1 MNYTKY
7 VIISFLVFLSVFS
20 ASLCGAAVPTYSE
33 KLDGYLLN
41 SEIYRG
47 DTIGSIY
54 LPEVPIYPPMKFKSK
69 KTEKFYWK
77 TVRDVKKVYP
87 YMKFI
92 GTEYKRINAMCD
104 TISDPKVK
112 KKYMK
117 MYEKQLLDE
126 YKPVMKTFTLS
137 QGKMLI
143 KLIDRELEATSYEL
157 IKQFRGGFV
166 AWWWQLFAKMLG
178 ADLKDDFDASEKEK
192 DRIIERVITL
202 YEAGV
207 L

>member
-54 LPEVPIYPPMKFKSK
+54 LPEVPIYPPIKFKNK

-92 GTEYKRINAMCD
+92 GTEYKRINAICD
-104 TISDPKVK
+104 TISDAKVK

>member
-1 MNYTKY
+1 MKKN
-7 VIISFLVFLSVFS
+7 ILILFLMLFTINIV
-20 ASLCGAAVPTYSE
+20 AQTPYYSE
-33 KLDGYLLN
+33 KLGGYLLN
-41 SEIYRG
+41 SEVYKG
-47 DTIGSIY
+47 DTIASVT
-54 LPEVPIYPPMKFKSK
+54 LREVPIYPAQKFKSK

-92 GTEYKRINAMCD
+92 GAEYKRINAICD
-104 TISDPKVK
+104 TISDPKEK

-117 MYEKQLLDE
+117 MYEKQLLAE
-126 YKPVMKTFTLS
+126 YKPVMKKFTLS

-143 KLIDRELEATSYEL
+143 KLIDRELEATSYDL

-166 AWWWQLFAKMLG
+166 AWWWQVFAKMLG
-178 ADLKDDFDASEKEK
+178 ADLKDDYDATEKEK

>member
-1 MNYTKY
+1 M
-7 VIISFLVFLSVFS
+7 
-20 ASLCGAAVPTYSE
+20 AAVPNYSE
-33 KLDGYLLN
+33 KLGGYLLN
-41 SEIYRG
+41 SEIYKG
-47 DTIGSIY
+47 DTIGSVY
-54 LPEVPIYPPMKFKSK
+54 LPEVPIYPAPKFKNK
-69 KTEKFYWK
+69 RQEKFYWK

-92 GTEYKRINAMCD
+92 GTEYKRINAICD
-104 TISDPKVK
+104 TISDPKLK
-112 KKYMK
+112 KKYLK
-117 MYEKQLLDE
+117 KYEKELLDE
-126 YKPVMKTFTLS
+126 YKPVMKKFTLS

-143 KLIDRELEATSYEL
+143 KLIDRELEETSYDI

-178 ADLKDDFDASEKEK
+178 ADLKDDYNISEREK

>member
-1 MNYTKY
+1 MKKNILILFFILFT
-7 VIISFLVFLSVFS
+7 INSV
-20 ASLCGAAVPTYSE
+20 AQKPYYSE
-33 KLDGYLLN
+33 GLGAYILN
-41 SEIYRG
+41 SEIYKG
-47 DTIGSIY
+47 DTIGVFT
-54 LPEVPIYPPMKFKSK
+54 LNEVPIYPAPKFKNK
-69 KTEKFYWK
+69 KQEKFYWK

-92 GTEYKRINAMCD
+92 GAEYKRINAICD
-104 TISDPKVK
+104 TISDPKEK

-117 MYEKQLLDE
+117 MYEKQLLAE
-126 YKPVMKTFTLS
+126 YKPIMKKFTLS

-143 KLIDRELEATSYEL
+143 KLIDRELEATSYDL

-166 AWWWQLFAKMLG
+166 AWWWQVFAKILG
-178 ADLKDDFDASEKEK
+178 ADLKEEYNISESEK

>member
-1 MNYTKY
+1 MKKN
-7 VIISFLVFLSVFS
+7 IIILLFCILTTNLMSQI
-20 ASLCGAAVPTYSE
+20 PRYSE
-33 KLDGYLLN
+33 VLDGYLLN
-41 SEIYRG
+41 SEIYKG
-47 DTIGSIY
+47 DTIPIVHLS
-54 LPEVPIYPPMKFKSK
+54 EVPIYPPPKFENKRA
-69 KTEKFYWK
+69 EKFYWR

-92 GTEYKRINAMCD
+92 GAEYKRINAICD
-104 TISDPKVK
+104 TISDPKKK
-112 KKYMK
+112 KKYLK
-117 MYEKQLLDE
+117 MYEKELVKE

-143 KLIDRELEATSYEL
+143 KLVDRELEETSYEL

-166 AWWWQLFAKMLG
+166 AWWWQLFAKIVG
-178 ADLKDDFDASEKEK
+178 ADLKEDYNASEKEK

>member
-1 MNYTKY
+1 MKKN
-7 VIISFLVFLSVFS
+7 ILILFLMLFTINIV
-20 ASLCGAAVPTYSE
+20 AQTPYYSE
-33 KLDGYLLN
+33 KLGGYLLN
-41 SEIYRG
+41 SEVYKG
-47 DTIGSIY
+47 DTIASVT
-54 LPEVPIYPPMKFKSK
+54 LREVPIYPAPKFKSK

-92 GTEYKRINAMCD
+92 GAEYKRINAICD
-104 TISDPKVK
+104 TISDPKEK

-117 MYEKQLLDE
+117 MYEKQLLAE
-126 YKPVMKTFTLS
+126 YKPVMKKFTLS

-143 KLIDRELEATSYEL
+143 KLIDRELEATSYDL

-166 AWWWQLFAKMLG
+166 AWWWQVFAKMLG
-178 ADLKDDFDASEKEK
+178 ADLKDDYDATEKEK

>member
-1 MNYTKY
+1 MCIMKKY
-7 VIISFLVFLSVFS
+7 IIISYLLFLSL
-20 ASLCGAAVPTYSE
+20 AAMAAVPNYSE
-33 KLDGYLLN
+33 KLGGYLLN
-41 SEIYRG
+41 AEIYQG
-47 DTIGSIY
+47 DTIGTIV
-54 LPEVPIYPPMKFKSK
+54 LPEVPIYPPMKFKNK
-69 KTEKFYWK
+69 KQEKFYWK

-92 GTEYKRINAMCD
+92 GTEYKRINAICD
-104 TISDPKVK
+104 TISDPKEK

-117 MYEKQLLDE
+117 MYEKQLLDD
-126 YKPVMKTFTLS
+126 YKPVMKKFTLS

-143 KLIDRELEATSYEL
+143 KLIDRELEETSYDI

-178 ADLKDDFDASEKEK
+178 ADLKDDYNISEREK

>member
-54 LPEVPIYPPMKFKSK
+54 LPEVPIYPPMKFKNK

-92 GTEYKRINAMCD
+92 GTEY
-104 TISDPKVK
+104 
-112 KKYMK
+112 
-117 MYEKQLLDE
+117 
-126 YKPVMKTFTLS
+126 
-137 QGKMLI
+137 
-143 KLIDRELEATSYEL
+143 
-157 IKQFRGGFV
+157 
-166 AWWWQLFAKMLG
+166 
-178 ADLKDDFDASEKEK
+178 
-192 DRIIERVITL
+192 
-202 YEAGV
+202 
-207 L
+207 

>member
-1 MNYTKY
+1 MKKY
-7 VIISFLVFLSVFS
+7 VIISIFLFSSLICVASV
-20 ASLCGAAVPTYSE
+20 PRYSE
-33 KLDGYLLN
+33 KLGGYLLN
-41 SEIYRG
+41 AEIYQG
-47 DTIGSIY
+47 DTIGTIV
-54 LPEVPIYPPMKFKSK
+54 LPEVPIYPPMKFKNK
-69 KTEKFYWK
+69 KQEKFYWK

-92 GTEYKRINAMCD
+92 GAEYKRIMAICD
-104 TISDPKVK
+104 TIADPKEK

-126 YKPVMKTFTLS
+126 YKPVMKKFTLS

-143 KLIDRELEATSYEL
+143 KLIDRELEETSYDI

-178 ADLKDDFDASEKEK
+178 ADLKDDYNISEREK

>member
-1 MNYTKY
+1 MKKY
-7 VIISFLVFLSVFS
+7 IIISYLLFLSL
-20 ASLCGAAVPTYSE
+20 AAMAAVPNYSE
-33 KLDGYLLN
+33 KLGGYLLN
-41 SEIYRG
+41 AEIYQG
-47 DTIGSIY
+47 DTIGTIV
-54 LPEVPIYPPMKFKSK
+54 LPEVPIYPPMKFKNK
-69 KTEKFYWK
+69 KQEKFYWK

-92 GTEYKRINAMCD
+92 GTEYKRINAICD
-104 TISDPKVK
+104 TISDPKEK

-117 MYEKQLLDE
+117 MYEKQLLDD
-126 YKPVMKTFTLS
+126 YKPVMKKFTLS

-143 KLIDRELEATSYEL
+143 KLIDRELEETSYDI

-178 ADLKDDFDASEKEK
+178 ADLKDDYNISEREK

>member
-54 LPEVPIYPPMKFKSK
+54 LPEVPIYPPMKFKNK

-92 GTEYKRINAMCD
+92 GTEYKRINAICD

-143 KLIDRELEATSYEL
+143 KLIDRELEETSYDI

-178 ADLKDDFDASEKEK
+178 ADLKDDFDATEKEK

>member
-1 MNYTKY
+1 MKKY
-7 VIISFLVFLSVFS
+7 IIISYLLFLSL
-20 ASLCGAAVPTYSE
+20 AAMAAVPNYSE
-33 KLDGYLLN
+33 KLGGYLLN
-41 SEIYRG
+41 AEIYQG
-47 DTIGSIY
+47 DTIGTIV
-54 LPEVPIYPPMKFKSK
+54 LPEVPIYPPMKFKNK
-69 KTEKFYWK
+69 KQEKFYWK

-92 GTEYKRINAMCD
+92 GTEYKRINAICD
-104 TISDPKVK
+104 TISDPKEK
-112 KKYMK
+112 KKYLK
-117 MYEKQLLDE
+117 KYEKELLDE
-126 YKPVMKTFTLS
+126 YKPVMKKFTLS

-143 KLIDRELEATSYEL
+143 KLIDRELEATSYDL

-166 AWWWQLFAKMLG
+166 AWWWQVFAKMLG
-178 ADLKDDFDASEKEK
+178 ADLKDDYNISEREK

>member
-1 MNYTKY
+1 MKKN
-7 VIISFLVFLSVFS
+7 ILILFLMLFTINIV
-20 ASLCGAAVPTYSE
+20 AQTPYYSE
-33 KLDGYLLN
+33 KLGGYLLN
-41 SEIYRG
+41 SEVYKG
-47 DTIGSIY
+47 DTIASVT
-54 LPEVPIYPPMKFKSK
+54 LREVPIYPAPKFKSK
-69 KTEKFYWK
+69 KTQKFYWK

-92 GTEYKRINAMCD
+92 GAEYKRINAICD
-104 TISDPKVK
+104 TISDPKEK

-117 MYEKQLLDE
+117 MYEKQLLAE
-126 YKPVMKTFTLS
+126 YKPVMKKFTLS

-143 KLIDRELEATSYEL
+143 KLIDRELEATSYDL

-166 AWWWQLFAKMLG
+166 AWWWQVFAKMLG
-178 ADLKDDFDASEKEK
+178 ADLKDDYDATEKEK

>member
-1 MNYTKY
+1 MKKSI
-7 VIISFLVFLSVFS
+7 IISYLLFLSLV
-20 ASLCGAAVPTYSE
+20 AMAAVPTYSE

-47 DTIGSIY
+47 DTIGSVV
-54 LPEVPIYPPMKFKSK
+54 LPEVPIFPPMKFKSK

-92 GTEYKRINAMCD
+92 GAEYKRINAICD
-104 TISDPKVK
+104 TISDPKEK

-117 MYEKQLLDE
+117 IYEKQLLAE

-178 ADLKDDFDASEKEK
+178 ADLKEDFDATEKEK

>member
-1 MNYTKY
+1 MKKY
-7 VIISFLVFLSVFS
+7 IIISYLLFLSLISV
-20 ASLCGAAVPTYSE
+20 AAVPTYSE
-33 KLDGYLLN
+33 KLGGYLLN
-41 SEIYRG
+41 AEIYKG
-47 DTIGSIY
+47 DTIGTIV

-69 KTEKFYWK
+69 KIEKFYWK

-92 GTEYKRINAMCD
+92 GTEYKRINAICD
-104 TISDPKVK
+104 TISDPKEK

-126 YKPVMKTFTLS
+126 YKPVMRKFTLS
-137 QGKMLI
+137 QGKLLI
-143 KLIDRELEATSYEL
+143 KLIDRELEATSYDL

-178 ADLKDDFDASEKEK
+178 ADLKDDFDATEKEK

>member
-1 MNYTKY
+1 MCIMKKY
-7 VIISFLVFLSVFS
+7 IIISYLLFLSL
-20 ASLCGAAVPTYSE
+20 AAMAAVPNYSE
-33 KLDGYLLN
+33 KLGGYLLN
-41 SEIYRG
+41 AEIYQG
-47 DTIGSIY
+47 DTIGTIV
-54 LPEVPIYPPMKFKSK
+54 LPEVPIYPPMKFKNK
-69 KTEKFYWK
+69 KQEKLYWK

-92 GTEYKRINAMCD
+92 GTEYKRINAICD
-104 TISDPKVK
+104 TISDPRLK
-112 KKYMK
+112 KKYLK
-117 MYEKQLLDE
+117 KYEKELLDE
-126 YKPVMKTFTLS
+126 YKPVMKKFTLS

-143 KLIDRELEATSYEL
+143 KLIDRELEATSYDL

-178 ADLKDDFDASEKEK
+178 ADLKDDYNISEREK

>member
-54 LPEVPIYPPMKFKSK
+54 LPEVPIYPPMKFKNK

-117 MYEKQLLDE
+117 MYEKQLLAE

-143 KLIDRELEATSYEL
+143 KLIDRELEATSYDL

>member
-1 MNYTKY
+1 MKKY
-7 VIISFLVFLSVFS
+7 LIISFFLFLSLICV
-20 ASLCGAAVPTYSE
+20 ASVPRYSE
-33 KLDGYLLN
+33 KLGGYLLN
-41 SEIYRG
+41 SEIYKG
-47 DTIGSIY
+47 DTIGSVY
-54 LPEVPIYPPMKFKSK
+54 LPEVPIYPAPKFKNK
-69 KTEKFYWK
+69 RQEKFYWK

-92 GTEYKRINAMCD
+92 GTEYKRINAICD
-104 TISDPKVK
+104 TISDPKLK
-112 KKYMK
+112 KKYLK
-117 MYEKQLLDE
+117 KYEKELLDE
-126 YKPVMKTFTLS
+126 YKPVMKKFTLS

-143 KLIDRELEATSYEL
+143 KLIDRELEETSYDI

-178 ADLKDDFDASEKEK
+178 ADLKDDYNISEREK

>member
-1 MNYTKY
+1 MKKY
-7 VIISFLVFLSVFS
+7 VIISIFLFSSLICVASV
-20 ASLCGAAVPTYSE
+20 PRYSE
-33 KLDGYLLN
+33 KLGGYLLN
-41 SEIYRG
+41 AEIYQG
-47 DTIGSIY
+47 DTIGTIV
-54 LPEVPIYPPMKFKSK
+54 LPEVPIYPPMKFKNK
-69 KTEKFYWK
+69 KQEKFYWK

-92 GTEYKRINAMCD
+92 GTEYKRINAICD
-104 TISDPKVK
+104 TISDPKLK
-112 KKYMK
+112 KKYLK
-117 MYEKQLLDE
+117 KYEKELLDE
-126 YKPVMKTFTLS
+126 YKPVMKKFTLS

-143 KLIDRELEATSYEL
+143 KLIDRELEETSYDI

-178 ADLKDDFDASEKEK
+178 ADLKDDYNISEREK

>member
-1 MNYTKY
+1 MKKY
-7 VIISFLVFLSVFS
+7 VIISFFLFSSLICVASV
-20 ASLCGAAVPTYSE
+20 PRYSE
-33 KLDGYLLN
+33 KLGGYLLN
-41 SEIYRG
+41 AEIYQG
-47 DTIGSIY
+47 DTIGTIV
-54 LPEVPIYPPMKFKSK
+54 LPEVPIYPPMKFKNK
-69 KTEKFYWK
+69 KQEKFYWK

-92 GTEYKRINAMCD
+92 GTEYKRINAICD
-104 TISDPKVK
+104 TISDPKEK

-117 MYEKQLLDE
+117 IYEKQLLDE
-126 YKPVMKTFTLS
+126 YKPVMKKFTLS

-143 KLIDRELEATSYEL
+143 KLIDRELEETSYDI

-178 ADLKDDFDASEKEK
+178 ADLKDDYNISEREK

>member
-1 MNYTKY
+1 MKKY
-7 VIISFLVFLSVFS
+7 IIIFLSLLCS
-20 ASLCGAAVPTYSE
+20 ALCQAAVPTYSE

-41 SEIYRG
+41 SEIYKG
-47 DTIGSIY
+47 DTIACVY
-54 LPEVPIYPPMKFKSK
+54 LPDVPVFPPMKFKNK

-87 YMKFI
+87 YMKVI
-92 GTEYKRINAMCD
+92 GREYKRINAICD
-104 TISDPKVK
+104 TISDPKEK

-117 MYEKQLLDE
+117 MYEKQLLAE

-143 KLIDRELEATSYEL
+143 KLIDRELEATSYDL

-178 ADLKDDFDASEKEK
+178 ADLKDDFDATEKEK

>member
-1 MNYTKY
+1 MKKN
-7 VIISFLVFLSVFS
+7 IFILIFLLFTINSM
-20 ASLCGAAVPTYSE
+20 AQTPYYSE
-33 KLDGYLLN
+33 GLGAYILN
-41 SEIYRG
+41 SEIYKG
-47 DTIGSIY
+47 DTIAVFT
-54 LPEVPIYPPMKFKSK
+54 LKEVPIYPAPKFKNK
-69 KTEKFYWK
+69 KQEKFYWK

-92 GTEYKRINAMCD
+92 GAEYKRIIAICD
-104 TISDPKVK
+104 TIADPKEK

-117 MYEKQLLDE
+117 KYEKQLLAE
-126 YKPVMKTFTLS
+126 YKPVMKKFTLS

-143 KLIDRELEATSYEL
+143 KLIDRELEETSYDI

-166 AWWWQLFAKMLG
+166 AWWWQVFAKMLG
-178 ADLKDDFDASEKEK
+178 ADLKDDYNISEREK